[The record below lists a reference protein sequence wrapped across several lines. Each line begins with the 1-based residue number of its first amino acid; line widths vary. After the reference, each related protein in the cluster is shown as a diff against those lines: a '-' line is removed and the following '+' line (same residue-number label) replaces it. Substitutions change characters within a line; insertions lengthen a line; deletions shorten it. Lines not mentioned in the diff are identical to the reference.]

1 MMIEER
7 ERSAVITT
15 VYPVVNGNG
24 ANYVALNLAY
34 AVRAQD
40 QYSQIAVVDFDFE
53 NPYLGVGLHGDTTH
67 GIDNLID
74 KLNGRFLDNQ
84 LFKENMIE
92 LKENIHLLQGTKMG
106 RFKNLVRQEHIEQI
120 LEFLRKN
127 YEYVF
132 ITTNASPSD
141 GGTPVS
147 LFNADNLL
155 VVGRHTNKNEILAEK
170 ASRTI
175 ENYSKAKNMGLI
187 YNLYSGTNDRDF
199 STYFSHLQVFGTI
212 PYLPDTVDGDN
223 LVGRGLQ
230 ILRRNKRDDASTATY
245 ANIMAAFG
253 LEKGR

>member
-7 ERSAVITT
+7 EKSAVITT

-34 AVRAQD
+34 AVRSQD
-40 QYSQIAVVDFDFE
+40 QYSQIAIVDFDFE
-53 NPYLGVGLHGDTTH
+53 NPFLGVGLHGDTTH

-106 RFKNLVRQEHIEQI
+106 RFKDLVRQEHIEEI
-120 LEFLRKN
+120 MIFLRKN
-127 YEYVF
+127 YDYVF
-132 ITTNASPSD
+132 IVTNASPND

-147 LFNADNLL
+147 LLNADNLL
-155 VVGRHTNKNEILAEK
+155 IVGRHTNKNVAI
-170 ASRTI
+170 ASRAAKTI
-175 ENYSKAKNMGLI
+175 ENYSKAKNVGLI
-187 YNLYSGTNDRDF
+187 YNFYTGSNDRDF
-199 STYFSHLQVFGTI
+199 TEHFSHWQVFGTI
-212 PYLPDTVDGDN
+212 PYLPETVDGDN

-230 ILRRNKRDDASTATY
+230 ILKRNKRDDASAATY
-245 ANIMAAFG
+245 TNIMAAFG